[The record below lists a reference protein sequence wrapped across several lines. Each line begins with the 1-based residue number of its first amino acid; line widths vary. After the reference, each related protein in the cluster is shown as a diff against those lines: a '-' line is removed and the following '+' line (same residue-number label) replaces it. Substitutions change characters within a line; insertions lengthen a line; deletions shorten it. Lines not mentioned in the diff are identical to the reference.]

1 MFQDQSGRR
10 EIAIKVSHR
19 VALGLETDDEYAV
32 RGKMATQRD
41 QRGDL
46 GTGSD
51 EGDDIARAHDRVED
65 LRRFEIKSGEISPD
79 VIGPGM
85 IRAGRLE
92 KHLINVDAHNPM
104 PAVVQGSPNA
114 TLPTPRVKHPAAR
127 RDQCINQSRLTLD
140 VDALC
145 CQLTE
150 MVGVPMRVA
159 VVGVGEPPGC

>member
-32 RGKMATQRD
+32 RGKMTTHRD

-51 EGDDIARAHDRVED
+51 ESDDIARAHDRVED

-127 RDQCINQSRLTLD
+127 RDQCINQSHLTLD
-140 VDALC
+140 VDAL
-145 CQLTE
+145 
-150 MVGVPMRVA
+150 
-159 VVGVGEPPGC
+159 

>member
-1 MFQDQSGRR
+1 MLQDQSGRR
-10 EIAIKVSHR
+10 EIAIKVGHR

-51 EGDDIARAHDRVED
+51 ESDDIARAHDRVEG
-65 LRRFEIKSGEISPD
+65 LRRFEIKSGEISLD

-85 IRAGRLE
+85 IRARRLE

-145 CQLTE
+145 YQFTE
-150 MVGVPMRVA
+150 MVGVRLRVA

>member
-1 MFQDQSGRR
+1 MLQDQSGRR
-10 EIAIKVSHR
+10 EIAIKVGHR

-32 RGKMATQRD
+32 RGKMATHRD

-51 EGDDIARAHDRVED
+51 EGDDIARAHDRVKD

-114 TLPTPRVKHPAAR
+114 TLPTPRVKHPAAWG
-127 RDQCINQSRLTLD
+127 DQCINQSRLTLD
-140 VDALC
+140 VDTLC
-145 CQLTE
+145 YQLTE
-150 MVGVPMRVA
+150 MVGVRLRVA
-159 VVGVGEPPGC
+159 GVGVGEPPGC

>member
-1 MFQDQSGRR
+1 MLQDQSGRR
-10 EIAIKVSHR
+10 EIAINVSHR

-32 RGKMATQRD
+32 RGKMATHRD

-51 EGDDIARAHDRVED
+51 ESDDIARAHDRVKD

-114 TLPTPRVKHPAAR
+114 TLPTPRVKHPAAWG
-127 RDQCINQSRLTLD
+127 DQCINQSRLTLD
-140 VDALC
+140 VDTLC
-145 CQLTE
+145 YQLTE
-150 MVGVPMRVA
+150 MVGVRLRVA